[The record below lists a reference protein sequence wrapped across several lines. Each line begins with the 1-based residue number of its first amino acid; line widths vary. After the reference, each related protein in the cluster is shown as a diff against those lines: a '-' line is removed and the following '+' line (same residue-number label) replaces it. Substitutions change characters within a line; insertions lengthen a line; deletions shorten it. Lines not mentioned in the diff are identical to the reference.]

1 MKAKKIEAYTMME
14 VAIAML
20 LAAVCMSICYTAYN
34 MIGDYFQTFQK
45 RNASAEEVLTLRRT
59 MEKDILKGKYLIRT
73 ESGIN
78 ILGDSLSIAYNFADS
93 AILRK
98 AEGLRTDSFHVSPV
112 EAAFLFEGREAIEL
126 DTVDHISFKL
136 KMEKQRMILVTIG
149 KMYSAHDLLK

>member
-1 MKAKKIEAYTMME
+1 MKTKKIEAYTMME

-34 MIGDYFQTFQK
+34 MIGDYFQAFQK

-78 ILGDSLSIAYNFADS
+78 ILGDSLNITYNFADS

-98 AEGLRTDSFHVSPV
+98 AEGLRTDSFHVSPI
-112 EAAFLFEGREAIEL
+112 EAVFLFEGREALEL

-136 KMEKQRMILVTIG
+136 KMEKQRMIPVTIG

>member
-1 MKAKKIEAYTMME
+1 MRTKKIEAYTMME

-20 LAAVCMSICYTAYN
+20 LAAVCMSICYTAYG
-34 MIGDYFQTFQK
+34 MIGDYFQVFHK

-59 MEKDILKGKYLIRT
+59 MERDILKGKYLIRT

-78 ILGDSLSIAYNFADS
+78 ILGDSLGIAYNFADS

-98 AEGLRTDSFHVSPV
+98 VEGLRTDSFHVSPV
-112 EAAFLFEGREAIEL
+112 EAVFLFEGREALEL

-136 KMEKQRMILVTIG
+136 KMEKQRMVPITIG